1 MAMRIEAGR
10 AKGRVQRRR
19 PRAAGPGIPLVQKVL
34 EPKMQTKTPY
44 PRTGGKAPLSP
55 PPASG
60 LLSRLTNV
68 IGEKMLINLVALT
81 VLMTAL
87 ILAQDQFLTLVNIT
101 NVLRQISGVII
112 VGTAVTLLM
121 MAGCL
126 DLSVGGVIALT
137 GVIAAFLSK
146 VMPLPAAFV
155 LATGVGT
162 LVGMLNGF
170 LYVRIGINAFIAT
183 LGTMY
188 VCQGAA
194 NLLTGGTAV
203 IQLPEGYSYIGTGYI
218 LRVPIAVWIAAAFT
232 LLYSFLE
239 RRTRLGKYSV
249 AVGDNKQAA
258 FLTGIPVAK
267 IHFLLYALS
276 GTMAGAAGVL
286 LSSRLGVGLPTVGI
300 GFEFQVIVA
309 TILGGT
315 SLLGGEGS
323 VIGMAVGAIIVGV
336 LNNGLNLLGVQSF
349 WQTVVLG
356 TVLVLAVSLDM
367 SLRKR

>member
-1 MAMRIEAGR
+1 
-10 AKGRVQRRR
+10 
-19 PRAAGPGIPLVQKVL
+19 
-34 EPKMQTKTPY
+34 MQTKTPVSEGSSTT
-44 PRTGGKAPLSP
+44 RP
-55 PPASG
+55 PEGPFVR
-60 LLSRLTNV
+60 LRSRL
-68 IGEKMLINLVALT
+68 IRALGQKMFINLVALT
-81 VLMTAL
+81 LLVTTL
-87 ILAQDQFLTLVNIT
+87 ILAQDRFLTLVNVT
-101 NVLRQISGVII
+101 NVLRQTSGVII
-112 VGTAVTLLM
+112 VGVAVTLLM

-137 GVIAAFLSK
+137 GVIAAFLAK
-146 VMPLPAAFV
+146 AMPLPLAFV

-162 LVGMLNGF
+162 LVGIVNGI

-188 VCQGAA
+188 ICQGAA

-203 IQLPEGYSYIGTGYI
+203 IQLPEGYSYIGTGYWLLI
-218 LRVPIAVWIAAAFT
+218 PIAVWLALVFVLIF
-232 LLYSFLE
+232 SILE
-239 RRTRLGKYSV
+239 RHTLVGKYAV

-258 FLTGIPVAK
+258 FLSGIPVGRVQM
-267 IHFLLYALS
+267 LLYALS
-276 GTMAGAAGVL
+276 GTMAGVQGVL

-315 SLLGGEGS
+315 SLMGGEGS
-323 VIGMAVGAIIVGV
+323 VVGMLVGAVIVGV

-356 TVLVLAVSLDM
+356 VVLVLAVSLDM
-367 SLRKR
+367 ALRKR